1 MPYVLRNADG
11 SIRAISPDEE
21 MASLLGWEKVND
33 DSADYLQFLESTIA
47 KVDPFRESDIHLAR
61 VLEDLVSVLIER
73 DVIRFTD
80 LPEAARKRLLERQ
93 ALRQKKTQLSNIL
106 DEEGD
111 KLY

>member
-11 SIRAISPDEE
+11 SIQAISTDEA
-21 MASLLGWEKVND
+21 MANLPAWERIGD
-33 DSADYLQFLESTIA
+33 DAADYLRFLESTIA

-106 DEEGD
+106 DEGLD
-111 KLY
+111 KLL